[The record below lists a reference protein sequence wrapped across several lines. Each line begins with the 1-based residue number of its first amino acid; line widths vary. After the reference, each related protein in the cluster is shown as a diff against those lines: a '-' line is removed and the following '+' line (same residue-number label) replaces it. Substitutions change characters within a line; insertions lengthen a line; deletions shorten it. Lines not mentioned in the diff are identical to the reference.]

1 MFTHHTP
8 ATLDARPNYL
18 KLSESAFLQRGA
30 AMFRELIGSQKSWL
44 HGSLVFTEVLASRRS
59 GPRAKTLKGVGKE
72 NARANQ
78 AQKRC
83 NNFDHRKYPLAP
95 VLTKRPPCC
104 TVKRNPSADRR
115 SELTE
120 DSAQQVRQ
128 KDSAPTRRDGS
139 NRD

>member
-1 MFTHHTP
+1 
-8 ATLDARPNYL
+8 
-18 KLSESAFLQRGA
+18 
-30 AMFRELIGSQKSWL
+30 MFRELIGSQKSWL